1 MYLYILVNESG
12 DKTYVGISADL
23 TRRLEEHNAGKSSY
37 TKAFRPWR
45 IIYTE
50 ECQSQ
55 VDARGRE
62 KYYKSAAGRKKLK
75 TILESSNHCGIV

>member
-1 MYLYILVNESG
+1 MYLYILASESS
-12 DKTYVGISADL
+12 DKTYVGISTDP
-23 TRRLEEHNAGKSSY
+23 THRLKEHNAGKSSY
-37 TKAFRPWR
+37 TKAFRPWH

-50 ECQSQ
+50 ECQSR

-75 TILESSNHCGIV
+75 TILESRNCGIV